1 MTPYFRYYYINRG
14 QAKMLILE
22 RGLPPYYEMLQQNL
36 MV

>member
-14 QAKMLILE
+14 QAKMLTLD
-22 RGLPPYYEMLQQNL
+22 RGLPPYNEILQKNL